1 MNTIRSILAAL
12 LGLLPLVVSAQPVIS
27 ARLDFPPLALGA
39 SDEREVRIANLP
51 QNVTYVIKDTCD
63 SPFRVTT
70 PGKDLVSRG
79 GELRIRIA
87 FQPTQPGL
95 FRDELLLEQRPPSL
109 PTAERIRIRLSGTG
123 FRIEL
128 IERLSFGD
136 VITGD
141 SVRKLLLIR
150 PNMIRDV
157 RWSMM
162 PSPTSPFSTPDAT
175 APFRGNQDSVG
186 FRFAYAPTRD
196 GRVTDTIGLIR
207 TFVPT
212 GVPLDTIRVILDGN
226 AVSMQDSADVLF
238 RDLTPGMTVS
248 ADLSVQLPATPVTRD
263 FSYTLVPRTSS
274 GVVSGVVKDP
284 KSASR
289 SMLITCSFTARP
301 RTSRSVREQFVLRR
315 LRADGKVVDSTIIT
329 AVVIM
334 LPQPIV
340 FSARFSSDTLVHR
353 IGDTVS
359 FEIVAAS
366 DTPLTQPVTLSELIA
381 ECAINSTVLV
391 PIRTDR
397 VSVITRDDR
406 TYVRITLPEP
416 ITITAS
422 GDVLLRWSGIVVL
435 GDADHSPLALEPV
448 SATTGSGMRI
458 TIEATSAVLRV
469 ANVWT
474 MPDGSQ
480 RLVNPR
486 LSQLR
491 LTVAP
496 NPISDAGTI
505 SVANVPSGEGRLEIV
520 DSRGIIVADLT
531 AQLRSG
537 RRDFSVAAG
546 GTADVTLQPGVY
558 YVRLTAQLSPS
569 DQLSSVVR
577 SIVVR

>member
-1 MNTIRSILAAL
+1 MITIRYILTAL
-12 LGLLPLVVSAQPVIS
+12 LGFLPLVVSAQPIRSV
-27 ARLDFPPLALGA
+27 RLDFPPLALGV
-39 SDEREVRIANLP
+39 SDERELRIENLP
-51 QNVTYVIKDTCD
+51 SNVTFVIADTCD
-63 SPFRVTT
+63 APFKVTT
-70 PGKDLVSRG
+70 LVKDLVSTN

-95 FRDELLLEQRPPSL
+95 YRDELLLEPRPPGL
-109 PTAERIRIRLSGTG
+109 PTGERIRIRISGTG

-128 IERLSFGD
+128 IERLPFGD
-136 VITGD
+136 VVTGD
-141 SVRKLLLIR
+141 SVRKLFLVR
-150 PNMIRDV
+150 PNTIRDV

-162 PSPTSPFSTPDAT
+162 PIPTSPFSTPDGT
-175 APFRGNQDSVG
+175 APIRLNQDSVG
-186 FRFAYAPTRD
+186 FRFAYAPTSA

-226 AVSMQDSADVLF
+226 ALSMQDSAEVLF
-238 RDLTPGMTVS
+238 RNLTPGMTVT
-248 ADLSVQLPATPVTRD
+248 ADLSVQLPASPVTRE
-263 FSYTLVPRTSS
+263 FRYALVPRATS
-274 GVVSGVVKDP
+274 GVVTGLVKDP
-284 KSASR
+284 TTASR

-301 RTSRSVREQFVLRR
+301 RTARSVREQFVLQR
-315 LRADGKVVDSTIIT
+315 LRSDGKVIDSTIIT

-340 FSARFSSDTLVHR
+340 FGARFSSDTLVHR

-366 DTPLTQPVTLSELIA
+366 DTPLDQPVTLSELTA
-381 ECAINSTVLV
+381 ECAINGTVLV

-416 ITITAS
+416 ITIAAS

-435 GDADHSPLALEPV
+435 GDADHSPLALEPIA
-448 SATTGSGMRI
+448 ATTGSGGRVTIETVPAMLRI
-458 TIEATSAVLRV
+458 T
-469 ANVWT
+469 NVWT
-474 MPDGSQ
+474 LPDGSQ

-486 LSQLR
+486 PSQLR
-491 LTVAP
+491 LTIAP
-496 NPISDAGTI
+496 NPIRDAGTI
-505 SVANVPSGEGRLEIV
+505 AVANVPSGEGRLEIV
-520 DSRGIIVADLT
+520 DSRGIVVWDLT

-537 RRDFSVAAG
+537 RRDFSVATG
-546 GTADVTLQPGVY
+546 GTADVVLQPGVY
-558 YVRLTAQLSPS
+558 YVRLTAQLSPT

-577 SIVVR
+577 SIVIR

>member
-1 MNTIRSILAAL
+1 MITIRSILAVL
-12 LGLLPLVVSAQPVIS
+12 LGLLPLVVSAQPVRS
-27 ARLDFPPLALGA
+27 VRLDFPPLALGL
-39 SDEREVRIANLP
+39 SDEREVRIENLP
-51 QNVTYVIKDTCD
+51 KSVGYVIVDTCD
-63 SPFRVTT
+63 APFRVTT
-70 PGKDLVSRG
+70 PVKDLVSNN

-87 FQPTQPGL
+87 FLPTQPGL
-95 FRDELLLEQRPPSL
+95 FRDELLLEPRPPAL
-109 PTAERIRIRLSGTG
+109 PTGERIRIRISGTG

-141 SVRKLLLIR
+141 SVRKLFLIR
-150 PNMIRDV
+150 PNTIRDV

-162 PSPTSPFSTPDAT
+162 PVPTTPFSTPDAT

-186 FRFAYAPTRD
+186 FRFAYAPTSA
-196 GRVTDTIGLIR
+196 GRVTDTVGLIR
-207 TFVPT
+207 TFVQT
-212 GVPLDTIRVILDGN
+212 GEPLDTIRVILDGN
-226 AVSMQDSADVLF
+226 AVSMQDSAEVLF
-238 RDLTPGMTVS
+238 RDLTSGMTVT
-248 ADLSVQLPATPVTRD
+248 ADLSVQLPASPVTRE

-274 GVVSGVVKDP
+274 GVVTGVVKDP

-301 RTSRSVREQFVLRR
+301 RTATSVREQFVLRR
-315 LRADGKVVDSTIIT
+315 LRTDGRVIDSTIIT

-334 LPQPIV
+334 LPQPTV
-340 FSARFSSDTLVHR
+340 FSARYSSDTLVHR

-366 DTPLTQPVTLSELIA
+366 DTPLDQPVTLSEMIA
-381 ECAINSTVLV
+381 ECAINSTVIV

-406 TYVRITLPEP
+406 TYVRITQPAP
-416 ITITAS
+416 TTITAS

-435 GDADHSPLALEPV
+435 GDANHSPLALEPIT
-448 SATTGSGMRI
+448 ATSGNGRRI

-486 LSQLR
+486 PSQLR

-505 SVANVPSGEGRLEIV
+505 TVANVPSGEGRLEII
-520 DSRGIIVADLT
+520 DSRGIIVSDLT
-531 AQLRSG
+531 EQLRSG
-537 RRDFSVAAG
+537 RRNFSVAAG

-569 DQLSSVVR
+569 EQLSSVVR
-577 SIVVR
+577 SIVIR